1 MSMEFRGLFVC
12 LILNDGF
19 SLFYIQFLISFFT
32 IWYSCCQWASGAASA
47 YWGIFCL
54 LVAANGAEQHS
65 NTNIRG
71 RPSTSAW
78 HIAWICQLPR
88 ICWERRSFITSAH
101 AGLMPLGKQ
110 SQGGGGRRCPTFF
123 EAQLFSKPNGQNITK
138 SFLCWGSSMFWTDW
152 LKNLQWRYVVPDIC
166 FGERNGWYN
175 LPTVVSIL
183 ILLHVRTG
191 RSEKKCHI
199 MSLSWDKY
207 SWRWM
212 SLISCSDL
220 LLLLKKTLTLGREVW

>member
-1 MSMEFRGLFVC
+1 MSMVLTGLFIC
-12 LILNDGF
+12 LISNDGF
-19 SLFYIQFLISFFT
+19 SLFYIQFPISFFT

-78 HIAWICQLPR
+78 HIARICQLPR

-110 SQGGGGRRCPTFF
+110 SQGGRREAVSYFFQSPTFYK
-123 EAQLFSKPNGQNITK
+123 AQRPKYHEVFSLLRIKHVLNWLTEESSVKIRCSGYLFRRKEWLIQLADSCLNFNSVACQ
-138 SFLCWGSSMFWTDW
+138 DW
-152 LKNLQWRYVVPDIC
+152 AVREEVPYYV
-166 FGERNGWYN
+166 
-175 LPTVVSIL
+175 T
-183 ILLHVRTG
+183 
-191 RSEKKCHI
+191 
-199 MSLSWDKY
+199 
-207 SWRWM
+207 
-212 SLISCSDL
+212 
-220 LLLLKKTLTLGREVW
+220 

>member
-12 LILNDGF
+12 FILNDGF

-78 HIAWICQLPR
+78 HIARICQLPR

-110 SQGGGGRRCPTFF
+110 SQGGRREAVSYFFRSPTFYK
-123 EAQLFSKPNGQNITK
+123 AQRPKYHKAFSLLRIEHVLN
-138 SFLCWGSSMFWTDW
+138 W
-152 LKNLQWRYVVPDIC
+152 LTEDTL
-166 FGERNGWYN
+166 
-175 LPTVVSIL
+175 
-183 ILLHVRTG
+183 VR
-191 RSEKKCHI
+191 I
-199 MSLSWDKY
+199 F
-207 SWRWM
+207 
-212 SLISCSDL
+212 I
-220 LLLLKKTLTLGREVW
+220 

>member
-1 MSMEFRGLFVC
+1 MSVDLTGLFVC

-78 HIAWICQLPR
+78 HIARICQLPR

-110 SQGGGGRRCPTFF
+110 SHGGRRAAVSYFF
-123 EAQLFSKPNGQNITK
+123 QSP
-138 SFLCWGSSMFWTDW
+138 SFFKTQFFLRNMNCSASVCLCCYINKEF
-152 LKNLQWRYVVPDIC
+152 
-166 FGERNGWYN
+166 
-175 LPTVVSIL
+175 
-183 ILLHVRTG
+183 
-191 RSEKKCHI
+191 
-199 MSLSWDKY
+199 
-207 SWRWM
+207 
-212 SLISCSDL
+212 L
-220 LLLLKKTLTLGREVW
+220 LLFRRSFAASKRIEWPRKMWVN